1 MRGAA
6 PVDEDQRTRRASVMS
21 LVRDLVAA
29 LGANDDPLLG
39 LFGAFAYDLVFQIED
54 LVQKRARE
62 SDQRD
67 IVLYVPDRLLA
78 YDRATGRGVVLSYDF
93 AWKGK
98 STEGLPRETA
108 ESVYAKTPRQGF
120 ADHAPGEYQATVETA
135 RAAFAR
141 GDLFEAVPGQLFAE
155 PCERSPAEV
164 FQRLCRINPSPYGAL
179 MNLGDGEFLVSA
191 SPEMFVRSDGRRV
204 ETCPI
209 SGTIARGVDAIGDAE
224 QIRQLLNSEKDEF
237 ELNMCTDVDRNDKA
251 RVCVPGTIKVLAR
264 RQIETY
270 SKLFHTVDHV
280 EGMLRPGFDSLDAFL
295 THAWAV
301 TVTGAP
307 KLWAMQFVEDH
318 ERSSRRWYAGAIGAV
333 NFDGS
338 INTGLTIRTIRM
350 KDGLAE
356 VRVGATCLFDSDPAA
371 EDRECQVKAAAL
383 FQALRGDPP
392 KPLSA
397 FAPDATGSGKRV
409 LLIDHDDSFVHMLAD
424 YFRQVG
430 ATVTVVRHVHA
441 LADAEAARA
450 TICWCCRRG
459 RAGRRISAIAKTI
472 DAALDKKLPIFG
484 VCLGVQAIGEYFGGQ
499 LGQLGQP
506 AHGRPSRVQVRG
518 GRLMQNLPN
527 EIVIGRYHSLYVE
540 RDSMPEVLTVTAS
553 TEDGVAMAIEHK
565 TLAGRRRAVSPGI
578 ADVARRR
585 SRPAHRGERVPAWRT
600 DQLMIANRDP
610 KEIPMTFEHDLKA
623 AVRTIPD
630 YPKPGILFRDITTLL
645 GDARAFRRAVDEL
658 VQPWAGNK
666 IDKVAGIEARGFIL
680 GGAVAH
686 QVSAGFVPIRKKG
699 KLPHTTVRIAYSLE
713 YGLDEMEMHAD
724 AIHPGERVILVDDL
738 IATGGTAEGAVKLMR
753 QIGANV
759 VAACFI
765 IDLPDL
771 GGAAKL
777 RAMDV
782 PVRTLMAFDGH

>member
-1 MRGAA
+1 MNRTVFALPARSDYVTRAGLAITRVAEQFTGGANRLDDLINLLDRRRGVVLSSGTTVPGRYESFDLGFSDPPLKLETTGVNFKLEALNGRGQVLIAFLADVLRQPCVVISEKTASRLAGHIIRGDA
-6 PVDEDQRTRRASVMS
+6 PVEEDQRTRRASVMS

-29 LGANDDPLLG
+29 FSANDDGLLG

-62 SDQRD
+62 NDQRD

-78 YDRATGRGVVLSYDF
+78 YDRATGRGVVLTYDF
-93 AWKGK
+93 AWKGQ
-98 STEGLPRETA
+98 STAGLPRETA
-108 ESVYAKTPRQGF
+108 ESPYLKTPRQGF

-155 PCERSPAEV
+155 PCDRSPAEV
-164 FQRLCRINPSPYGAL
+164 FQRLCVINPSPYGAL
-179 MNLGDGEFLVSA
+179 MNLGEGEFLVSA

-209 SGTIARGVDAIGDAE
+209 SGTIARGSDAIGDAE

-280 EGMLRPGFDSLDAFL
+280 EGMLRPGFDALDAFL

-318 ERSSRRWYAGAIGAV
+318 ERSPRRWYAGAIGAV

-392 KPLSA
+392 KPLST
-397 FAPDATGSGKRV
+397 FAPDATGSGKQV

-430 ATVTVVRHVHA
+430 ADVTVVRHVHA
-441 LADAEAARA
+441 LDMLERKR
-450 TICWCCRRG
+450 WDLLVLSPGPG
-459 RAGRRISAIAKTI
+459 RPEDFGIKKTI
-472 DAALDKKLPIFG
+472 DAALEKKLPVFG
-484 VCLGVQAIGEYFGGQ
+484 VCLGVQAIGEYFGGE
-499 LGQLGQP
+499 LGQLTHP

-518 GRLMQNLPN
+518 GRLMRNLPN
-527 EIVIGRYHSLYVE
+527 EIVIGRYHSLFVE
-540 RDSMPEVLTVTAS
+540 RDSMPEVLSVTAS
-553 TEDGVAMAIEHK
+553 TEDGVAMALEHK
-565 TLAGRRRAVSPGI
+565 TLPVAGVQFHPESLM
-578 ADVARRR
+578 
-585 SRPAHRGERVPAWRT
+585 SLSGEVG
-600 DQLMIANRDP
+600 
-610 KEIPMTFEHDLKA
+610 LKIVENA
-623 AVRTIPD
+623 
-630 YPKPGILFRDITTLL
+630 FRL
-645 GDARAFRRAVDEL
+645 DARVD
-658 VQPWAGNK
+658 
-666 IDKVAGIEARGFIL
+666 
-680 GGAVAH
+680 
-686 QVSAGFVPIRKKG
+686 
-699 KLPHTTVRIAYSLE
+699 
-713 YGLDEMEMHAD
+713 
-724 AIHPGERVILVDDL
+724 
-738 IATGGTAEGAVKLMR
+738 
-753 QIGANV
+753 
-759 VAACFI
+759 
-765 IDLPDL
+765 
-771 GGAAKL
+771 
-777 RAMDV
+777 
-782 PVRTLMAFDGH
+782 

>member
-1 MRGAA
+1 MNRTAFSLPATSEYRTHGGLIVKRTVEQFSGGASRLDDLIDLLDRRRGVVLSSGTTVPGRYESFDLGFADPPLVLETAGAGFSLQALNPRGEVLIAFLGEALREPCIVISEKTPTRLAGHIVRGAA
-6 PVDEDQRTRRASVMS
+6 PVDEDQRTRRASAMS
-21 LVRDLVAA
+21 LVRDIVAA
-29 LGANDDPLLG
+29 LAANDDPLLG

-54 LVQKRARE
+54 LVQKRARDA
-62 SDQRD
+62 DQRD
-67 IVLYVPDRLLA
+67 IVLYLPDRLLA

-93 AWKGK
+93 AWKDK
-98 STEGLPRETA
+98 SSEGLSRETA

-120 ADHAPGEYQATVETA
+120 SDHAPGEYQATVETA

-191 SPEMFVRSDGRRV
+191 SPEMFVRCDGRRV

-280 EGMLRPGFDSLDAFL
+280 EGILKPGFDALDAFL

-333 NFDGS
+333 NFDRS

-392 KPLSA
+392 KPLSSI
-397 FAPDATGSGKRV
+397 APDATGSGKRV

-430 ATVTVVRHVHA
+430 ASVTVVRHVHA
-441 LADAEAARA
+441 LDMLKRKGWDLLVLSPGPGRPADF
-450 TICWCCRRG
+450 
-459 RAGRRISAIAKTI
+459 AIAGTI
-472 DAALDKKLPIFG
+472 GAALEQKLPIFG

-499 LGQLGQP
+499 LGQLAQP

-540 RDSMPEVLTVTAS
+540 RDSVPEVLQVTAS
-553 TEDGVAMAIEHK
+553 TEDGVAMALEHRS
-565 TLAGRRRAVSPGI
+565 LAVGGVQFHPESLMSLG
-578 ADVARRR
+578 
-585 SRPAHRGERVPAWRT
+585 GEVGLRIVE
-600 DQLMIANRDP
+600 N
-610 KEIPMTFEHDLKA
+610 
-623 AVRTIPD
+623 
-630 YPKPGILFRDITTLL
+630 
-645 GDARAFRRAVDEL
+645 AFR
-658 VQPWAGNK
+658 
-666 IDKVAGIEARGFIL
+666 L
-680 GGAVAH
+680 GVGV
-686 QVSAGFVPIRKKG
+686 
-699 KLPHTTVRIAYSLE
+699 
-713 YGLDEMEMHAD
+713 
-724 AIHPGERVILVDDL
+724 
-738 IATGGTAEGAVKLMR
+738 
-753 QIGANV
+753 N
-759 VAACFI
+759 
-765 IDLPDL
+765 
-771 GGAAKL
+771 
-777 RAMDV
+777 
-782 PVRTLMAFDGH
+782 

>member
-1 MRGAA
+1 MNRTVFSLPDHSEYRTRGGLLVTRSVEHFSGGASRLDDLIELLDRRRGVVLSSGTTVPGRYESFDLGFADPPLQLQTTGVNFSLSALNARGEVLIAFLGDVLREPCVVITERSAGRLAGHVLRGEA

-29 LGANDDPLLG
+29 FGSNDDALLG

-54 LVQKRARE
+54 LVQKRPRE

-67 IVLYVPDRLLA
+67 IVLFVPDRLLA
-78 YDRATGRGVVLSYDF
+78 YDRATAQGVVLSYDF
-93 AWKGK
+93 AWNGR
-98 STEGLPRETA
+98 SSRGLSRDTS
-108 ESVYAKTPRQGF
+108 ESVYARTPRQGF
-120 ADHAPGEYQATVETA
+120 ADHAAGEYQATVETA

-141 GDLFEAVPGQLFAE
+141 GDLFEAVPGQLFGE

-179 MNLGDGEFLVSA
+179 MNLGEGEFLVAA
-191 SPEMFVRSDGRRV
+191 SPEMFVRSDGRRI

-224 QIRQLLNSEKDEF
+224 QIRQLLNSQKDEF

-251 RVCVPGTIKVLAR
+251 RVCVPG
-264 RQIETY
+264 TY

-318 ERSSRRWYAGAIGAV
+318 ERSPRRWYAGAIGVV

-392 KPLSA
+392 KRLST

-430 ATVTVVRHVHA
+430 ASVTVVRYVHA
-441 LADAEAARA
+441 RHMLESASYDLLVLSPGP
-450 TICWCCRRG
+450 G
-459 RAGRRISAIAKTI
+459 RPEDFAIASTI
-472 DAALDKKLPIFG
+472 DAALARKLPIFG
-484 VCLGVQAIGEYFGGQ
+484 VCLGVQAIGEYFGGR
-499 LGQLGQP
+499 LGQLQQP
-506 AHGRPSRVQVRG
+506 AHGRPSRVQVKG

-540 RDSMPEVLTVTAS
+540 RDSMPDVLQVTAS

-565 TLAGRRRAVSPGI
+565 TLPVAGVQFHPESLMSLG
-578 ADVARRR
+578 
-585 SRPAHRGERVPAWRT
+585 GEVGLRIVE
-600 DQLMIANRDP
+600 N
-610 KEIPMTFEHDLKA
+610 
-623 AVRTIPD
+623 
-630 YPKPGILFRDITTLL
+630 
-645 GDARAFRRAVDEL
+645 AFR
-658 VQPWAGNK
+658 
-666 IDKVAGIEARGFIL
+666 L
-680 GGAVAH
+680 GA
-686 QVSAGFVPIRKKG
+686 
-699 KLPHTTVRIAYSLE
+699 LT
-713 YGLDEMEMHAD
+713 
-724 AIHPGERVILVDDL
+724 
-738 IATGGTAEGAVKLMR
+738 
-753 QIGANV
+753 N
-759 VAACFI
+759 
-765 IDLPDL
+765 
-771 GGAAKL
+771 
-777 RAMDV
+777 
-782 PVRTLMAFDGH
+782 

>member
-1 MRGAA
+1 MNRTVFALPARSDYVTRGGLAITRVAEQFTGGASRLDDLVNLLDRRRGVVLSSGTTVPGRYESFDLGFPDPPLKLETTGVNFKLEALNERGQVLIAFLADVLREPCVVISEKTASRLAGHIIRGDA
-6 PVDEDQRTRRASVMS
+6 PVEEDQRTRRASVVS

-29 LGANDDPLLG
+29 FSANDDGLLG

-93 AWKGK
+93 TWKGR

-108 ESVYAKTPRQGF
+108 DSPYMKTPRQGF

-155 PCERSPAEV
+155 PCDRSPAEV
-164 FQRLCRINPSPYGAL
+164 FQRLCVINPSPYGAL

-209 SGTIARGVDAIGDAE
+209 SGTIARGTDAIGDAE

-280 EGMLRPGFDSLDAFL
+280 EGMLRPGFDALDAFL

-318 ERSSRRWYAGAIGAV
+318 ERSPRRWYAGAIGAV

-392 KPLSA
+392 KPLST

-430 ATVTVVRHVHA
+430 ASVTVVRYVHA
-441 LADAEAARA
+441 LDMLKQKR
-450 TICWCCRRG
+450 WDLLVLSPGPG
-459 RAGRRISAIAKTI
+459 RPEDFGIRKTI
-472 DAALDKKLPIFG
+472 DAALENKLPVFG
-484 VCLGVQAIGEYFGGQ
+484 VCLGVQAIGEYFGGE
-499 LGQLGQP
+499 LGQLTHP

-518 GRLMQNLPN
+518 GRLMRNLPS

-540 RDSMPEVLTVTAS
+540 RDSMPEVLSVTAS
-553 TEDGVAMAIEHK
+553 TEDGVAMALEHK
-565 TLAGRRRAVSPGI
+565 TLPVAGVQFHPESLMSLG
-578 ADVARRR
+578 
-585 SRPAHRGERVPAWRT
+585 GEVGLRIVENA
-600 DQLMIANRDP
+600 
-610 KEIPMTFEHDLKA
+610 
-623 AVRTIPD
+623 
-630 YPKPGILFRDITTLL
+630 FRL
-645 GDARAFRRAVDEL
+645 DARVD
-658 VQPWAGNK
+658 
-666 IDKVAGIEARGFIL
+666 
-680 GGAVAH
+680 
-686 QVSAGFVPIRKKG
+686 
-699 KLPHTTVRIAYSLE
+699 
-713 YGLDEMEMHAD
+713 
-724 AIHPGERVILVDDL
+724 
-738 IATGGTAEGAVKLMR
+738 
-753 QIGANV
+753 
-759 VAACFI
+759 
-765 IDLPDL
+765 
-771 GGAAKL
+771 
-777 RAMDV
+777 
-782 PVRTLMAFDGH
+782 

>member
-1 MRGAA
+1 MNRTVFSLPDRSEYRTRGGLLVTRSVEHFSGGASRLDDLIELLDRRRGVVLSSGTTVPGRYESFDLGFADPPLQLQTSGANFSLSALNARGEVLIAFLGDVLRDPSVVVTERSASRLSGRILRGDA
-6 PVDEDQRTRRASVMS
+6 PVNEDQRTRRASVMS
-21 LVRDLVAA
+21 LVRELVAA
-29 LGANDDPLLG
+29 FGSNDDFLLG

-54 LVQKRARE
+54 LVQKRKRE

-67 IVLYVPDRLLA
+67 IVLFVPDRLLA
-78 YDRATGRGVVLSYDF
+78 YDRATARGAVLSYDF
-93 AWKGK
+93 AWNGR
-98 STEGLPRETA
+98 SSNGLSRDTS
-108 ESVYAKTPRQGF
+108 ESVYALMPRQAF
-120 ADHAPGEYQATVETA
+120 SDHAAGEYQATVETA
-135 RAAFAR
+135 RASFAR
-141 GDLFEAVPGQLFAE
+141 GDLFEAVPGQLFGE

-179 MNLGDGEFLVSA
+179 MNFGDGEFLVSA
-191 SPEMFVRSDGRRV
+191 SPEMFVRSDGRRI

-224 QIRQLLNSEKDEF
+224 QIRQLLNSKKDEF

-318 ERSSRRWYAGAIGAV
+318 ERSPRRWYAGAIGVV
-333 NFDGS
+333 NFDGG

-350 KDGLAE
+350 KDGIAE

-392 KPLSA
+392 KRLST

-430 ATVTVVRHVHA
+430 ASVTVVRHIHARQMLESTAYDLLVLSPGPGRPEDFGIAATIDTA
-441 LADAEAARA
+441 LAR
-450 TICWCCRRG
+450 
-459 RAGRRISAIAKTI
+459 
-472 DAALDKKLPIFG
+472 KLPIFG
-484 VCLGVQAIGEYFGGQ
+484 VCLGVQAIGEYFGGR
-499 LGQLGQP
+499 LGQLQQP

-518 GRLMQNLPN
+518 GRLMQNLPD

-540 RDSMPEVLTVTAS
+540 RDSMPDVLQVTAS

-565 TLAGRRRAVSPGI
+565 TLPVAGVQFHPESLMSLG
-578 ADVARRR
+578 
-585 SRPAHRGERVPAWRT
+585 GEVGLRIVE
-600 DQLMIANRDP
+600 N
-610 KEIPMTFEHDLKA
+610 
-623 AVRTIPD
+623 
-630 YPKPGILFRDITTLL
+630 
-645 GDARAFRRAVDEL
+645 AFR
-658 VQPWAGNK
+658 
-666 IDKVAGIEARGFIL
+666 L
-680 GGAVAH
+680 GT
-686 QVSAGFVPIRKKG
+686 P
-699 KLPHTTVRIAYSLE
+699 L
-713 YGLDEMEMHAD
+713 
-724 AIHPGERVILVDDL
+724 
-738 IATGGTAEGAVKLMR
+738 
-753 QIGANV
+753 N
-759 VAACFI
+759 
-765 IDLPDL
+765 
-771 GGAAKL
+771 
-777 RAMDV
+777 
-782 PVRTLMAFDGH
+782 

>member
-1 MRGAA
+1 MNRTVFALPARSDYVTRAGLAVTRVAEQFTGGANRLDDLINLLDRRRGVVLSSGTTVPGRYESFDLGFSDPPLKLETTGVNFKLEALNARGEVLIAFLGDVLREPCVVIAERTATRLAGHIIRGDA
-6 PVDEDQRTRRASVMS
+6 PVEEDQRTRRASVMS
-21 LVRDLVAA
+21 LVRDIVAA
-29 LGANDDPLLG
+29 FSANDDGLLG

-54 LVQKRARE
+54 LVQKRPRE
-62 SDQRD
+62 ADQRD

-78 YDRATGRGVVLSYDF
+78 YDRATGRGVVLAYDF

-108 ESVYAKTPRQGF
+108 ESPYLKTPRQGF

-155 PCERSPAEV
+155 PCDRSPAEV
-164 FQRLCRINPSPYGAL
+164 FQRLCVINPSPYGAL
-179 MNLGDGEFLVSA
+179 MNLGEGEFLVSA

-209 SGTIARGVDAIGDAE
+209 SGTIARGTDSIGDAE
-224 QIRQLLNSEKDEF
+224 QIRKLLNSEKDEF

-280 EGMLRPGFDSLDAFL
+280 EGMLRPGFDALDAFL

-318 ERSSRRWYAGAIGAV
+318 ERSPRRWYAGAIGAV

-392 KPLSA
+392 KPLST

-430 ATVTVVRHVHA
+430 AEVTVVRYVHA
-441 LADAEAARA
+441 LDMLKRK
-450 TICWCCRRG
+450 TWDLLVLSPGPG
-459 RAGRRISAIAKTI
+459 RPEDFGIKTTI
-472 DAALDKKLPIFG
+472 DAALENKLPVFG
-484 VCLGVQAIGEYFGGQ
+484 VCLGVQAIGEYFGGE
-499 LGQLGQP
+499 LGQLTHP

-518 GRLMQNLPN
+518 GRLMRNLPN
-527 EIVIGRYHSLYVE
+527 EIVIGRYHSLFVE
-540 RDSMPEVLTVTAS
+540 RDSMPEVLSVTAS
-553 TEDGVAMAIEHK
+553 TEDGVAMALEHK
-565 TLAGRRRAVSPGI
+565 TLPVAGVQFHPES
-578 ADVARRR
+578 
-585 SRPAHRGERVPAWRT
+585 
-600 DQLMIANRDP
+600 LMS
-610 KEIPMTFEHDLKA
+610 
-623 AVRTIPD
+623 
-630 YPKPGILFRDITTLL
+630 L
-645 GDARAFRRAVDEL
+645 GNEVGLRIVENAFR
-658 VQPWAGNK
+658 
-666 IDKVAGIEARGFIL
+666 
-680 GGAVAH
+680 
-686 QVSAGFVPIRKKG
+686 
-699 KLPHTTVRIAYSLE
+699 
-713 YGLDEMEMHAD
+713 LDA
-724 AIHPGERVILVDDL
+724 
-738 IATGGTAEGAVKLMR
+738 
-753 QIGANV
+753 
-759 VAACFI
+759 
-765 IDLPDL
+765 
-771 GGAAKL
+771 
-777 RAMDV
+777 
-782 PVRTLMAFDGH
+782 PVN

>member
-1 MRGAA
+1 MNRTVFALPARSDYVTRAGLAITRGAEQFSGGASRLDDLINLLDRRRGVVLSSGTTVPGRYESFDLGFSDPPLKLETTGFNFILEALNERGQVLIAFLGDVLREPCVVISEKTPTRLAGHIIRGDA
-6 PVDEDQRTRRASVMS
+6 PIDEDQRTRRASVMS

-29 LGANDDPLLG
+29 FSANDDGLLG

-62 SDQRD
+62 QDQRD
-67 IVLYVPDRLLA
+67 VVLYIPDRLLA

-98 STEGLPRETA
+98 STAGLPRETA
-108 ESVYAKTPRQGF
+108 DSPYQKTPRQGF

-155 PCERSPAEV
+155 PCDRSPAEV
-164 FQRLCRINPSPYGAL
+164 FQRLCVINPSPYGAL

-209 SGTIARGVDAIGDAE
+209 SGTIARGTDAIGDAE

-280 EGMLRPGFDSLDAFL
+280 EGMLRPGFDALDAFL

-318 ERSSRRWYAGAIGAV
+318 ERSPRRWYAGAIGAV

-392 KPLSA
+392 KPLST
-397 FAPDATGSGKRV
+397 FAPDATGSGKQV

-430 ATVTVVRHVHA
+430 ADVTVVRHVHA
-441 LADAEAARA
+441 LDMLKRK
-450 TICWCCRRG
+450 TWDLLVLSPGPG
-459 RAGRRISAIAKTI
+459 RPEDFAIKNTI
-472 DAALDKKLPIFG
+472 DAALENKLPVFG
-484 VCLGVQAIGEYFGGQ
+484 VCLGVQAIGEYFGGE
-499 LGQLGQP
+499 LGQLTHP

-518 GRLMQNLPN
+518 GRLMRNLPN
-527 EIVIGRYHSLYVE
+527 EIVIGRYHSLFVE
-540 RDSMPEVLTVTAS
+540 RDSMPEVLDVTAS
-553 TEDGVAMAIEHK
+553 TEDGVAMALEHR
-565 TLAGRRRAVSPGI
+565 TLPVAGVQFHPES
-578 ADVARRR
+578 
-585 SRPAHRGERVPAWRT
+585 
-600 DQLMIANRDP
+600 LMSLGNEVGLRIVENA
-610 KEIPMTFEHDLKA
+610 
-623 AVRTIPD
+623 
-630 YPKPGILFRDITTLL
+630 FRL
-645 GDARAFRRAVDEL
+645 DARVD
-658 VQPWAGNK
+658 
-666 IDKVAGIEARGFIL
+666 
-680 GGAVAH
+680 
-686 QVSAGFVPIRKKG
+686 
-699 KLPHTTVRIAYSLE
+699 
-713 YGLDEMEMHAD
+713 
-724 AIHPGERVILVDDL
+724 
-738 IATGGTAEGAVKLMR
+738 
-753 QIGANV
+753 
-759 VAACFI
+759 
-765 IDLPDL
+765 
-771 GGAAKL
+771 
-777 RAMDV
+777 
-782 PVRTLMAFDGH
+782 

>member
-1 MRGAA
+1 
-6 PVDEDQRTRRASVMS
+6 
-21 LVRDLVAA
+21 
-29 LGANDDPLLG
+29 
-39 LFGAFAYDLVFQIED
+39 
-54 LVQKRARE
+54 
-62 SDQRD
+62 
-67 IVLYVPDRLLA
+67 
-78 YDRATGRGVVLSYDF
+78 
-93 AWKGK
+93 
-98 STEGLPRETA
+98 
-108 ESVYAKTPRQGF
+108 
-120 ADHAPGEYQATVETA
+120 
-135 RAAFAR
+135 
-141 GDLFEAVPGQLFAE
+141 
-155 PCERSPAEV
+155 
-164 FQRLCRINPSPYGAL
+164 
-179 MNLGDGEFLVSA
+179 MNLGGGEFLVSA

-280 EGMLRPGFDSLDAFL
+280 EGMLRPGYDSLDAFL

-307 KLWAMQFVEDH
+307 KLWAMQFVEDN

-383 FQALRGDPP
+383 FQALRGDAP

-397 FAPDATGSGKRV
+397 FAPDATGSGRKV

-430 ATVTVVRHVHA
+430 ASVTVVRHIHA
-441 LADAEAARA
+441 QEMLKQKGWDLLVLSPGP
-450 TICWCCRRG
+450 G
-459 RAGRRISAIAKTI
+459 RPEDFGISKTI
-472 DAALDKKLPIFG
+472 GTALDSKLPIFG

-499 LGQLGQP
+499 LGQLAHP
-506 AHGRPSRVQVRG
+506 AHGRPSRIQVRG

-540 RDSMPEVLTVTAS
+540 RDSVPDVLEVTAT

-565 TLAGRRRAVSPGI
+565 TLPVGGVQFHPESLMSLG
-578 ADVARRR
+578 
-585 SRPAHRGERVPAWRT
+585 GEVGLRIVE
-600 DQLMIANRDP
+600 N
-610 KEIPMTFEHDLKA
+610 
-623 AVRTIPD
+623 
-630 YPKPGILFRDITTLL
+630 
-645 GDARAFRRAVDEL
+645 AFRLNAS
-658 VQPWAGNK
+658 PK
-666 IDKVAGIEARGFIL
+666 
-680 GGAVAH
+680 
-686 QVSAGFVPIRKKG
+686 
-699 KLPHTTVRIAYSLE
+699 
-713 YGLDEMEMHAD
+713 
-724 AIHPGERVILVDDL
+724 
-738 IATGGTAEGAVKLMR
+738 
-753 QIGANV
+753 
-759 VAACFI
+759 
-765 IDLPDL
+765 
-771 GGAAKL
+771 
-777 RAMDV
+777 
-782 PVRTLMAFDGH
+782 

>member
-1 MRGAA
+1 MNRTVFSLPEHSEYRTRGGLAVMRSAEQFSGGANRLDELIELLDRRRGVVLSSGTTVPGRYESFDLGFADPPLQLQTTGVNFSLIALNARGEVLIAFLGDVLREPCVVITERSASRLAGHILRGDA
-6 PVDEDQRTRRASVMS
+6 PVDEDQRTRRASVIS

-29 LGANDDPLLG
+29 FGSTEDSMLG

-54 LVQKRARE
+54 LVQKRPRE

-67 IVLYVPDRLLA
+67 IVLFVPDRLLA
-78 YDRATGRGVVLSYDF
+78 YDRATARGVMLSYEF
-93 AWKGK
+93 SWNGK
-98 STEGLPRETA
+98 SSKGLPCDTS
-108 ESVYAKTPRQGF
+108 ESIYARTSRQGF
-120 ADHAPGEYQATVETA
+120 FDHAPGEYQATVETA

-141 GDLFEAVPGQLFAE
+141 GDLFEAVPGQLFGE

-164 FQRLCRINPSPYGAL
+164 FQRLCVINPSPYGAL
-179 MNLGDGEFLVSA
+179 MNLGEGEFLVSA

-224 QIRQLLNSEKDEF
+224 QIRQLLNSQKDEF

-307 KLWAMQFVEDH
+307 KLWAMQFIEDH
-318 ERSSRRWYAGAIGAV
+318 ERSPRRWYAGAIGVV
-333 NFDGS
+333 NFDGG

-350 KDGLAE
+350 KDGIAE

-430 ATVTVVRHVHA
+430 SSVTVVRYIHA
-441 LADAEAARA
+441 QKMLASANYDLLVLSPGPGRPEDFDIAA
-450 TICWCCRRG
+450 TIE
-459 RAGRRISAIAKTI
+459 SA
-472 DAALDKKLPIFG
+472 LVKKLPVFG
-484 VCLGVQAIGEYFGGQ
+484 VCLGLQAIGEYFGGQ
-499 LGQLGQP
+499 LGQLQQP
-506 AHGRPSRVQVRG
+506 AHGRPSRVQVQG
-518 GRLMQNLPN
+518 GRLMQNLPD

-540 RDSMPEVLTVTAS
+540 RDSVPDVLQVTAS
-553 TEDGVAMAIEHK
+553 TEDGVAMAIEHR
-565 TLAGRRRAVSPGI
+565 TLPVGGVQFHPESLMSLG
-578 ADVARRR
+578 
-585 SRPAHRGERVPAWRT
+585 GEVGLRIVE
-600 DQLMIANRDP
+600 N
-610 KEIPMTFEHDLKA
+610 
-623 AVRTIPD
+623 
-630 YPKPGILFRDITTLL
+630 
-645 GDARAFRRAVDEL
+645 AFRL
-658 VQPWAGNK
+658 K
-666 IDKVAGIEARGFIL
+666 
-680 GGAVAH
+680 
-686 QVSAGFVPIRKKG
+686 
-699 KLPHTTVRIAYSLE
+699 
-713 YGLDEMEMHAD
+713 
-724 AIHPGERVILVDDL
+724 
-738 IATGGTAEGAVKLMR
+738 
-753 QIGANV
+753 
-759 VAACFI
+759 
-765 IDLPDL
+765 
-771 GGAAKL
+771 
-777 RAMDV
+777 
-782 PVRTLMAFDGH
+782 

>member
-1 MRGAA
+1 MNRTVFALPPKSDYVTRGGLAIARVAEQFTGHADRLDDLINLLDRRRGVVLSSGTTVPGRYESFDLGFSDPPLKLETSGVNFKLEALNDRGQVLIAFLADVLREPCVVIAQKTPTRLAGHIIRGDA
-6 PVDEDQRTRRASVMS
+6 PVEEDQRTRRASVMS
-21 LVRDLVAA
+21 LVRDIVAA
-29 LGANDDPLLG
+29 FSANDDGLLG

-54 LVQKRARE
+54 LVQKRPRE
-62 SDQRD
+62 QDQRD

-93 AWKGK
+93 AWKGR
-98 STEGLPRETA
+98 STEGLLRETA
-108 ESVYAKTPRQGF
+108 ESPYVKTGRQGF

-164 FQRLCRINPSPYGAL
+164 FQRLCVINPSPYGAL
-179 MNLGDGEFLVSA
+179 MNLGEGEFLVSA

-209 SGTIARGVDAIGDAE
+209 SGTIARGSDAIGDAE

-280 EGMLRPGFDSLDAFL
+280 EGMLRPGFDALDAFL

-318 ERSSRRWYAGAIGAV
+318 ERSPRRWYAGAIGAV

-392 KPLSA
+392 KPLSS

-430 ATVTVVRHVHA
+430 ASVTVVRYVHA
-441 LADAEAARA
+441 LDMLKQKR
-450 TICWCCRRG
+450 WDLLVLSPGPG
-459 RAGRRISAIAKTI
+459 RPEDFGIKKTI
-472 DAALDKKLPIFG
+472 DAALENKLPVFG
-484 VCLGVQAIGEYFGGQ
+484 VCLGVQAIGEYFGGE
-499 LGQLGQP
+499 LGQLTHP

-518 GRLMQNLPN
+518 GRLMRNLPN
-527 EIVIGRYHSLYVE
+527 EIVIGRYHSLFVE
-540 RDSMPEVLTVTAS
+540 RESMPEVLSVTAS
-553 TEDGVAMAIEHK
+553 TEDGVAMALEHK
-565 TLAGRRRAVSPGI
+565 TLPVAGVQFHPES
-578 ADVARRR
+578 
-585 SRPAHRGERVPAWRT
+585 
-600 DQLMIANRDP
+600 LMS
-610 KEIPMTFEHDLKA
+610 
-623 AVRTIPD
+623 
-630 YPKPGILFRDITTLL
+630 L
-645 GDARAFRRAVDEL
+645 GNEVGLRIVENAFR
-658 VQPWAGNK
+658 
-666 IDKVAGIEARGFIL
+666 
-680 GGAVAH
+680 
-686 QVSAGFVPIRKKG
+686 
-699 KLPHTTVRIAYSLE
+699 
-713 YGLDEMEMHAD
+713 LDA
-724 AIHPGERVILVDDL
+724 
-738 IATGGTAEGAVKLMR
+738 
-753 QIGANV
+753 
-759 VAACFI
+759 
-765 IDLPDL
+765 
-771 GGAAKL
+771 
-777 RAMDV
+777 
-782 PVRTLMAFDGH
+782 PVN

>member
-1 MRGAA
+1 MNRTVFSLPDHSEYRTRGGLLVTRSVEHFSGGASRLDDLIELLDRRRGVVLSSGTTVPGRYESFDLGFADPPLQLQTTGVNFSLSALNARGEVLIAFLGDVLREPCVVITERSAGRLAGHVLRGEA

-29 LGANDDPLLG
+29 FGANDDALLG
-39 LFGAFAYDLVFQIED
+39 LFGAFAYDLVFQIVD
-54 LVQKRARE
+54 LVQKRPRE

-67 IVLYVPDRLLA
+67 IVLFVPDRLLA
-78 YDRATGRGVVLSYDF
+78 YDRATAQGVVLSYDF
-93 AWKGK
+93 AWNGK
-98 STEGLPRETA
+98 SSKGLSRDTS
-108 ESVYAKTPRQGF
+108 ESVYARTPRQGF
-120 ADHAPGEYQATVETA
+120 ADHAAGEYQATVETA

-141 GDLFEAVPGQLFAE
+141 GDLFEAVPGQLFGE

-179 MNLGDGEFLVSA
+179 MNLGEGEFLVAA
-191 SPEMFVRSDGRRV
+191 SPEMFVRSDGRRI

-224 QIRQLLNSEKDEF
+224 QIRQLLNSQKDEF

-318 ERSSRRWYAGAIGAV
+318 ERSPRRWYAGAIGVV

-350 KDGLAE
+350 KDGIAE

-392 KPLSA
+392 KRLST

-430 ATVTVVRHVHA
+430 ASVTVVRYVHA
-441 LADAEAARA
+441 RHMLESASYDLLVLSPGP
-450 TICWCCRRG
+450 G
-459 RAGRRISAIAKTI
+459 RPEDFAIASTI
-472 DAALDKKLPIFG
+472 DAALARKLPIFG
-484 VCLGVQAIGEYFGGQ
+484 VCLGVQAIGEYFGGR
-499 LGQLGQP
+499 LGQLQQP

-540 RDSMPEVLTVTAS
+540 RDSMPDVLQVTAS
-553 TEDGVAMAIEHK
+553 TEDGVAMALEHK
-565 TLAGRRRAVSPGI
+565 TLPVAGVQFHPESLMSLG
-578 ADVARRR
+578 
-585 SRPAHRGERVPAWRT
+585 GEVGLRIVE
-600 DQLMIANRDP
+600 N
-610 KEIPMTFEHDLKA
+610 
-623 AVRTIPD
+623 
-630 YPKPGILFRDITTLL
+630 
-645 GDARAFRRAVDEL
+645 AFR
-658 VQPWAGNK
+658 
-666 IDKVAGIEARGFIL
+666 L
-680 GGAVAH
+680 GA
-686 QVSAGFVPIRKKG
+686 
-699 KLPHTTVRIAYSLE
+699 LT
-713 YGLDEMEMHAD
+713 
-724 AIHPGERVILVDDL
+724 
-738 IATGGTAEGAVKLMR
+738 
-753 QIGANV
+753 N
-759 VAACFI
+759 
-765 IDLPDL
+765 
-771 GGAAKL
+771 
-777 RAMDV
+777 
-782 PVRTLMAFDGH
+782 

>member
-1 MRGAA
+1 MNRTVFSLPEHSEYRTAAGLAVARSVEHFSDSRLLDRLVKRLDPRGGVVVSSGTTVPGRYESFDLGFSDPPLRLETTGPDFSLEALNARGEVLIAFLGDALREPCVVISEKSPTSLKGHILRGAA

-39 LFGAFAYDLVFQIED
+39 LFGAFSYDLVFQIED

-62 SDQRD
+62 ADQRD

-78 YDRATGRGVVLSYDF
+78 YDRATGRGVVLSYEF

-98 STEGLPRETA
+98 STEGLPRDTA

-120 ADHAPGEYQATVETA
+120 SDHAPGEYQATVETA

-155 PCERSPAEV
+155 SCERSPAEV
-164 FQRLCRINPSPYGAL
+164 FQRLCRINPPPYGAR
-179 MNLGDGEFLVSA
+179 MNLGEGEFLVAA

-251 RVCVPGTIKVLAR
+251 RVCIPGTIKVLAR

-295 THAWAV
+295 THPWAV

-307 KLWAMQFVEDH
+307 KLWAMQFVEDN

-338 INTGLTIRTIRM
+338 IKTGLLSPPFRRRQ
-350 KDGLAE
+350 AFAA
-356 VRVGATCLFDSDPAA
+356 VGAAATCLFDSDPAA

-383 FQALRGDPP
+383 FQALRGDAP

-397 FAPDATGSGKRV
+397 FAPDATGSGRKV

-430 ATVTVVRHVHA
+430 ADVTVVRHIHA
-441 LADAEAARA
+441 QDML
-450 TICWCCRRG
+450 
-459 RAGRRISAIAKTI
+459 
-472 DAALDKKLPIFG
+472 KKKWDLLVLSPG
-484 VCLGVQAIGEYFGGQ
+484 
-499 LGQLGQP
+499 P
-506 AHGRPSRVQVRG
+506 GRPEDF
-518 GRLMQNLPN
+518 RL
-527 EIVIGRYHSLYVE
+527 
-540 RDSMPEVLTVTAS
+540 
-553 TEDGVAMAIEHK
+553 
-565 TLAGRRRAVSPGI
+565 
-578 ADVARRR
+578 
-585 SRPAHRGERVPAWRT
+585 
-600 DQLMIANRDP
+600 
-610 KEIPMTFEHDLKA
+610 
-623 AVRTIPD
+623 
-630 YPKPGILFRDITTLL
+630 
-645 GDARAFRRAVDEL
+645 
-658 VQPWAGNK
+658 
-666 IDKVAGIEARGFIL
+666 
-680 GGAVAH
+680 
-686 QVSAGFVPIRKKG
+686 
-699 KLPHTTVRIAYSLE
+699 
-713 YGLDEMEMHAD
+713 
-724 AIHPGERVILVDDL
+724 
-738 IATGGTAEGAVKLMR
+738 
-753 QIGANV
+753 
-759 VAACFI
+759 
-765 IDLPDL
+765 
-771 GGAAKL
+771 
-777 RAMDV
+777 
-782 PVRTLMAFDGH
+782 

>member
-1 MRGAA
+1 MNRTVFSLPEASEFTTSSGLAILRTVEHFSGQANRLDELINLLDVRRGVVLSSGTTVPGRYESFDLGFSDPPLVLETSGADFALSALNARGQVLIAFLGDTLQEPCVVITEKTATRLAGHVVRGEA
-6 PVDEDQRTRRASVMS
+6 PVEEDQRTRRASVMS
-21 LVRDLVAA
+21 VVRDLVRVFASN
-29 LGANDDPLLG
+29 NDGMLG

-54 LVQKRARE
+54 LVQKRPRE
-62 SDQRD
+62 QDQRD

-78 YDRATGRGVVLSYDF
+78 YDRATSRGAELSYDF
-93 AWKGK
+93 SWKGK
-98 STEGLPRETA
+98 STAGLPHDTA
-108 ESVYAKTPRQGF
+108 ESLYVTTPRQGF

-141 GDLFEAVPGQLFAE
+141 GDLFEAVPGQLFGE

-209 SGTIARGVDAIGDAE
+209 SGTIARGRDAIGDAE

-280 EGMLRPGFDSLDAFL
+280 EGMLRPGFDALDAFL

-318 ERSSRRWYAGAIGAV
+318 ERSPRRWYAGAIGCV

-397 FAPDATGSGKRV
+397 FAPDATGSGKQV

-430 ATVTVVRHVHA
+430 ASVTVVRYVHA
-441 LADAEAARA
+441 LSMMTQRQWDLLVLSPGP
-450 TICWCCRRG
+450 G
-459 RAGRRISAIAKTI
+459 RPEDFRIASTI
-472 DAALDKKLPIFG
+472 DAALAKGLPIFG

-518 GRLMQNLPN
+518 GRLMKSLPN
-527 EIVIGRYHSLYVE
+527 EIVIGRYHSLHVE
-540 RDSMPEVLTVTAS
+540 RASMPDVLDVTAS

-565 TLAGRRRAVSPGI
+565 TLPVGGVQFHPESLMSLG
-578 ADVARRR
+578 
-585 SRPAHRGERVPAWRT
+585 GEVGLRIVE
-600 DQLMIANRDP
+600 N
-610 KEIPMTFEHDLKA
+610 
-623 AVRTIPD
+623 
-630 YPKPGILFRDITTLL
+630 
-645 GDARAFRRAVDEL
+645 AFR
-658 VQPWAGNK
+658 
-666 IDKVAGIEARGFIL
+666 
-680 GGAVAH
+680 
-686 QVSAGFVPIRKKG
+686 
-699 KLPHTTVRIAYSLE
+699 
-713 YGLDEMEMHAD
+713 LDA
-724 AIHPGERVILVDDL
+724 
-738 IATGGTAEGAVKLMR
+738 
-753 QIGANV
+753 GAN
-759 VAACFI
+759 
-765 IDLPDL
+765 
-771 GGAAKL
+771 
-777 RAMDV
+777 
-782 PVRTLMAFDGH
+782 

>member
-1 MRGAA
+1 MNRTVFSLAERSEYRTRGGLLVTRVAEHFSGGASRLDALIDLLDRRRGVVLSSGTTVPGRYESFDLGFSDPPLALETKGVEFTLSALNKRGEVLIALLGNALREQCVVVTEKTPSRLVGHIVRGAA
-6 PVDEDQRTRRASVMS
+6 PVEEDQRTRRASVMS
-21 LVRDLVAA
+21 LVRDLVASFA
-29 LGANDDPLLG
+29 ANDDPLLG

-54 LVQKRARE
+54 LVQKRPRE
-62 SDQRD
+62 ADQRD

-78 YDRATGRGVVLSYDF
+78 YDRATAQGVILSYDF
-93 AWKGK
+93 AFDGK
-98 STEGLPRETA
+98 STVGLPRETA
-108 ESVYAKTPRQGF
+108 ESVYAKIPRQGF
-120 ADHAPGEYQATVETA
+120 SDHAPGEYQATVETA

-141 GDLFEAVPGQLFAE
+141 GDLFEAVPGQLFGE

-179 MNLGDGEFLVSA
+179 MNLGGGEFLVSA

-318 ERSSRRWYAGAIGAV
+318 ERSPRRWYAGAIGCV

-383 FQALRGDPP
+383 FQALRGDSP
-392 KPLSA
+392 KPLSST
-397 FAPDATGSGKRV
+397 APDATGSGKQV

-430 ATVTVVRHVHA
+430 ATVTVVRYVHA
-441 LADAEAARA
+441 QDMLKQRKWDLLVLSPGP
-450 TICWCCRRG
+450 G
-459 RAGRRISAIAKTI
+459 RPEDFKISGTLDVAIE
-472 DAALDKKLPIFG
+472 KKLPVFG
-484 VCLGVQAIGEYFGGQ
+484 VCLGLQAIGEYFGGQ
-499 LGQLGQP
+499 LGQLAQP
-506 AHGRPSRVQVRG
+506 AHGRPARIQVRG
-518 GRLMQNLPN
+518 GRLMRGLPN

-553 TEDGVAMAIEHK
+553 TEDGVAMAIEHSG
-565 TLAGRRRAVSPGI
+565 LPVGGVQFHPESLMSLG
-578 ADVARRR
+578 
-585 SRPAHRGERVPAWRT
+585 GEVGLRIVE
-600 DQLMIANRDP
+600 N
-610 KEIPMTFEHDLKA
+610 
-623 AVRTIPD
+623 
-630 YPKPGILFRDITTLL
+630 
-645 GDARAFRRAVDEL
+645 AFRL
-658 VQPWAGNK
+658 N
-666 IDKVAGIEARGFIL
+666 EA
-680 GGAVAH
+680 
-686 QVSAGFVPIRKKG
+686 
-699 KLPHTTVRIAYSLE
+699 
-713 YGLDEMEMHAD
+713 M
-724 AIHPGERVILVDDL
+724 
-738 IATGGTAEGAVKLMR
+738 
-753 QIGANV
+753 N
-759 VAACFI
+759 
-765 IDLPDL
+765 
-771 GGAAKL
+771 
-777 RAMDV
+777 
-782 PVRTLMAFDGH
+782 

>member
-1 MRGAA
+1 MNRTVFALPARSDYVTRGGLAITRVAEQFTGGANRLDDLVSLLDRRRGVVLSSGTTVPGRYESFDLGFSDPPLKLETTGVNFKLEALNARGEVLIAFLADVLREPCVVISEKTATRLAGHIIRGDA
-6 PVDEDQRTRRASVMS
+6 PIEEDQRTRRASVMS

-29 LGANDDPLLG
+29 FSANDDGLLG

-54 LVQKRARE
+54 LVQKRPRE
-62 SDQRD
+62 NDQRD

-93 AWKGK
+93 TWKGK

-108 ESVYAKTPRQGF
+108 ESPYQKTPRQGF

-164 FQRLCRINPSPYGAL
+164 FQRLCVINPSPYGAL

-209 SGTIARGVDAIGDAE
+209 SGTIARGTDAIGDAE

-251 RVCVPGTIKVLAR
+251 RVCIPGTIKVLAR

-280 EGMLRPGFDSLDAFL
+280 EGMLRPGFDALDAFL

-318 ERSSRRWYAGAIGAV
+318 ERSPRRWYAGAIGAV

-383 FQALRGDPP
+383 FQALRR
-392 KPLSA
+392 SEERRV
-397 FAPDATGSGKRV
+397 GK
-409 LLIDHDDSFVHMLAD
+409 
-424 YFRQVG
+424 
-430 ATVTVVRHVHA
+430 
-441 LADAEAARA
+441 E
-450 TICWCCRRG
+450 C
-459 RAGRRISAIAKTI
+459 
-472 DAALDKKLPIFG
+472 
-484 VCLGVQAIGEYFGGQ
+484 
-499 LGQLGQP
+499 
-506 AHGRPSRVQVRG
+506 
-518 GRLMQNLPN
+518 
-527 EIVIGRYHSLYVE
+527 
-540 RDSMPEVLTVTAS
+540 
-553 TEDGVAMAIEHK
+553 
-565 TLAGRRRAVSPGI
+565 
-578 ADVARRR
+578 
-585 SRPAHRGERVPAWRT
+585 
-600 DQLMIANRDP
+600 
-610 KEIPMTFEHDLKA
+610 
-623 AVRTIPD
+623 
-630 YPKPGILFRDITTLL
+630 
-645 GDARAFRRAVDEL
+645 
-658 VQPWAGNK
+658 
-666 IDKVAGIEARGFIL
+666 
-680 GGAVAH
+680 
-686 QVSAGFVPIRKKG
+686 
-699 KLPHTTVRIAYSLE
+699 
-713 YGLDEMEMHAD
+713 
-724 AIHPGERVILVDDL
+724 
-738 IATGGTAEGAVKLMR
+738 
-753 QIGANV
+753 
-759 VAACFI
+759 
-765 IDLPDL
+765 
-771 GGAAKL
+771 
-777 RAMDV
+777 
-782 PVRTLMAFDGH
+782 

>member
-1 MRGAA
+1 MNRTVFSLPKQSDYRTHGGLQVARAVEQFGDGRLLDRLVKRLDHRRGVVLSSGTTVPGRYESFDLGFSDPPLRLETTGLQFSIEALNARGEVLIAFLGDTLRESCVIIDEKTAVRLAGHILRGEA

-21 LVRDLVAA
+21 LVRALVAGFGSSA
-29 LGANDDPLLG
+29 DPLLG
-39 LFGAFAYDLVFQIED
+39 LFGALAHDLVVPMGDRQH
-54 LVQKRARE
+54 KGARGG
-62 SDQRD
+62 DQRD
-67 IVLYVPDRLLA
+67 IVLYVPDSLLA
-78 YDRATGRGVVLSYDF
+78 YDRATSRGVILTYDF
-93 AWKGK
+93 SWNGK
-98 STEGLPRETA
+98 STKGLPRDTT
-108 ESVYAKTPRQGF
+108 ESRYTGTEQPGF

-155 PCERSPAEV
+155 PCARSPAEV
-164 FQRLCRINPSPYGAL
+164 FERLCQINPSPYGGL
-179 MNLGDGEFLVSA
+179 VNLGGGEFLVSA

-209 SGTIARGVDAIGDAE
+209 SGTIARGSDAIGDAA
-224 QIRQLLNSEKDEF
+224 QIRELLNSEKDEF

-251 RVCVPGTIKVLAR
+251 RVCMPGTIKVLAR

-280 EGMLRPGFDSLDAFL
+280 EGILRPEFDSLDAFL

-307 KLWAMQFVEDH
+307 KLWAMQFVEDN
-318 ERSSRRWYAGAIGAV
+318 ERSPRRWYAGAFGFV
-333 NFDGS
+333 GFDGS

-397 FAPDATGSGKRV
+397 IAPDASGSGKRV

-430 ATVTVVRHVHA
+430 ANVTVVRHIHA
-441 LADAEAARA
+441 QDMLKKNWDLLVLSPGP
-450 TICWCCRRG
+450 G
-459 RAGRRISAIAKTI
+459 RPEDFGISKTI
-472 DAALDKKLPIFG
+472 GAAIDKKLPIFG

-540 RDSMPEVLTVTAS
+540 RDSVPDVLSVTAT

-565 TLAGRRRAVSPGI
+565 TLPVGGVQFHPESLMSLG
-578 ADVARRR
+578 
-585 SRPAHRGERVPAWRT
+585 GEVGLRIVE
-600 DQLMIANRDP
+600 N
-610 KEIPMTFEHDLKA
+610 
-623 AVRTIPD
+623 
-630 YPKPGILFRDITTLL
+630 
-645 GDARAFRRAVDEL
+645 AFRLHV
-658 VQPWAGNK
+658 
-666 IDKVAGIEARGFIL
+666 
-680 GGAVAH
+680 
-686 QVSAGFVPIRKKG
+686 
-699 KLPHTTVRIAYSLE
+699 
-713 YGLDEMEMHAD
+713 
-724 AIHPGERVILVDDL
+724 
-738 IATGGTAEGAVKLMR
+738 TA
-753 QIGANV
+753 N
-759 VAACFI
+759 
-765 IDLPDL
+765 
-771 GGAAKL
+771 
-777 RAMDV
+777 
-782 PVRTLMAFDGH
+782 

>member
-1 MRGAA
+1 MNRTVFALPARNDYVTHAGLAITRVAEQFTGGANRLDDLVNLLDRRRGVVLSSGTTVPGRYESFDLGFSDPPLKLETTGFNFNLEALNERGQVLIAFVADVLREPCVVISEKTSTRLAGHIVRGEA
-6 PVDEDQRTRRASVMS
+6 PIDEDQRTRRASVMS

-29 LGANDDPLLG
+29 FSANDDGLLG

-78 YDRATGRGVVLSYDF
+78 YDRATGRGVVLTYDF

-98 STEGLPRETA
+98 STAGLPHETA
-108 ESVYAKTPRQGF
+108 ESPYLKTPRQGF

-155 PCERSPAEV
+155 PCDRSPAEV
-164 FQRLCRINPSPYGAL
+164 FQRLCVINPSPYGAL
-179 MNLGDGEFLVSA
+179 MNLGEGEFLVSA

-209 SGTIARGVDAIGDAE
+209 SGTIARGTDAIGDAE

-280 EGMLRPGFDSLDAFL
+280 EGMLRPGFDALDAFL

-318 ERSSRRWYAGAIGAV
+318 ERSPRRWYAGAIGAV

-350 KDGLAE
+350 KEGLAE

-430 ATVTVVRHVHA
+430 ADVTVVRHVHA
-441 LADAEAARA
+441 LDMLKQKR
-450 TICWCCRRG
+450 WDLLVLSPGPG
-459 RAGRRISAIAKTI
+459 RPEDFGIKKTI
-472 DAALDKKLPIFG
+472 DAALDNKLPVFG
-484 VCLGVQAIGEYFGGQ
+484 VCLGVQAIGEYFGGE
-499 LGQLGQP
+499 LGQLTHP

-518 GRLMQNLPN
+518 GRLMRNLPN

-540 RDSMPEVLTVTAS
+540 RDSMPEVLDVTAS
-553 TEDGVAMAIEHK
+553 TEDGVAMALEHK
-565 TLAGRRRAVSPGI
+565 TLPVAGVQFHPESLM
-578 ADVARRR
+578 
-585 SRPAHRGERVPAWRT
+585 SLSGEVGLRIVE
-600 DQLMIANRDP
+600 N
-610 KEIPMTFEHDLKA
+610 
-623 AVRTIPD
+623 
-630 YPKPGILFRDITTLL
+630 
-645 GDARAFRRAVDEL
+645 AFRL
-658 VQPWAGNK
+658 
-666 IDKVAGIEARGFIL
+666 EAR
-680 GGAVAH
+680 
-686 QVSAGFVPIRKKG
+686 
-699 KLPHTTVRIAYSLE
+699 
-713 YGLDEMEMHAD
+713 
-724 AIHPGERVILVDDL
+724 VD
-738 IATGGTAEGAVKLMR
+738 
-753 QIGANV
+753 
-759 VAACFI
+759 
-765 IDLPDL
+765 
-771 GGAAKL
+771 
-777 RAMDV
+777 
-782 PVRTLMAFDGH
+782 

>member
-1 MRGAA
+1 MNRTMFSLPEHSEYRTRGGLSVMRSVEQFSGGANRLDDLIELLDRRRGVVLSSGTTVPGRYESFDLGFADPPLQLRSSDLDFSLIALNARGKVLVAFLADVLQESCVVVTERKPHRLAGHILRGDA
-6 PVDEDQRTRRASVMS
+6 PVNEDQRTRRASVMS
-21 LVRDLVAA
+21 LVRALIAA
-29 LGANDDPLLG
+29 FGANDDPMLG

-67 IVLYVPDRLLA
+67 IVLFVPDRLLA

-93 AWKGK
+93 AWNGK
-98 STEGLPRETA
+98 SSKDLPRETS
-108 ESVYAKTPRQGF
+108 ESVYARIPRQAF
-120 ADHAPGEYQATVETA
+120 SDHAPGEYQATVETA

-141 GDLFEAVPGQLFAE
+141 GDLFEAVPGQLFGE

-191 SPEMFVRSDGRRV
+191 SPEMFVRSDGRRI

-224 QIRQLLNSEKDEF
+224 QIRQLLNSQKDEF

-251 RVCVPGTIKVLAR
+251 RVCEPGTIKVLAR

-280 EGMLRPGFDSLDAFL
+280 EGMLRPGFDALDAFL

-307 KLWAMQFVEDH
+307 KIWAMQFVEDH
-318 ERSSRRWYAGAIGAV
+318 ERSPRRWYAGAIGCV

-397 FAPDATGSGKRV
+397 FAPDATGSGKQV

-430 ATVTVVRHVHA
+430 ASVTVVRYVHA
-441 LADAEAARA
+441 LDMLKQRTWDLLVLSPGPGRPEDFKMAS
-450 TICWCCRRG
+450 TIG
-459 RAGRRISAIAKTI
+459 
-472 DAALDKKLPIFG
+472 AALDKKLPIFG
-484 VCLGVQAIGEYFGGQ
+484 VCLGLQAIGEYFGGQ
-499 LGQLGQP
+499 LGQLTQP

-518 GRLMQNLPN
+518 GRLMRSLPN
-527 EIVIGRYHSLYVE
+527 EIVIGRYHSLFVE
-540 RDSMPEVLTVTAS
+540 HDSMPEVLNVTAS

-565 TLAGRRRAVSPGI
+565 SLPVGGVQFHPESLMSLG
-578 ADVARRR
+578 
-585 SRPAHRGERVPAWRT
+585 GEVGLRIVE
-600 DQLMIANRDP
+600 N
-610 KEIPMTFEHDLKA
+610 
-623 AVRTIPD
+623 
-630 YPKPGILFRDITTLL
+630 
-645 GDARAFRRAVDEL
+645 AFR
-658 VQPWAGNK
+658 
-666 IDKVAGIEARGFIL
+666 
-680 GGAVAH
+680 
-686 QVSAGFVPIRKKG
+686 
-699 KLPHTTVRIAYSLE
+699 
-713 YGLDEMEMHAD
+713 
-724 AIHPGERVILVDDL
+724 
-738 IATGGTAEGAVKLMR
+738 
-753 QIGANV
+753 
-759 VAACFI
+759 
-765 IDLPDL
+765 L
-771 GGAAKL
+771 GGAAN
-777 RAMDV
+777 
-782 PVRTLMAFDGH
+782 

>member
-1 MRGAA
+1 MNRTVFSLPARSEYRTRGGLEVSRSVEQFSGGASRLDDLIELLDRRRGVVLSSGTTVPGRYESFDLGFSDPPLRLETAGSGFSLEALNERGQVLIGFLGDALREPCVVVTEQSATRLAGHIVRGAA

-29 LGANDDPLLG
+29 LAANDDPLLG

-54 LVQKRARE
+54 LVQKRARD

-93 AWKGK
+93 AWEGK
-98 STEGLPRETA
+98 STEGLPRATA

-120 ADHAPGEYQATVETA
+120 SDHAPGEYQATVETA

-179 MNLGDGEFLVSA
+179 MNLGDGEFLVAA

-224 QIRQLLNSEKDEF
+224 QIRQLLNSQKDEF

-280 EGMLRPGFDSLDAFL
+280 EGILRPGFDSLDAFL

-307 KLWAMQFVEDH
+307 KLWAMQFVEDN
-318 ERSSRRWYAGAIGAV
+318 ERSSRRWYAGAIGCV

-392 KPLSA
+392 KPLSM
-397 FAPDATGSGKRV
+397 FAPDATGSGKHV

-441 LADAEAARA
+441 LEMLKQKNWDLLVLSPGP
-450 TICWCCRRG
+450 G
-459 RAGRRISAIAKTI
+459 RPEDFGIAKTI
-472 DAALDKKLPIFG
+472 GAALDNKLPIFG

-506 AHGRPSRVQVRG
+506 AHGRPSPVRVRG

-540 RDSMPEVLTVTAS
+540 RDSMPDVLQVTAS

-565 TLAGRRRAVSPGI
+565 TLPVGGVQFHPESLMSLG
-578 ADVARRR
+578 
-585 SRPAHRGERVPAWRT
+585 GEVGLRIVE
-600 DQLMIANRDP
+600 N
-610 KEIPMTFEHDLKA
+610 
-623 AVRTIPD
+623 
-630 YPKPGILFRDITTLL
+630 
-645 GDARAFRRAVDEL
+645 AFR
-658 VQPWAGNK
+658 
-666 IDKVAGIEARGFIL
+666 L
-680 GGAVAH
+680 GVGV
-686 QVSAGFVPIRKKG
+686 
-699 KLPHTTVRIAYSLE
+699 
-713 YGLDEMEMHAD
+713 
-724 AIHPGERVILVDDL
+724 
-738 IATGGTAEGAVKLMR
+738 
-753 QIGANV
+753 N
-759 VAACFI
+759 
-765 IDLPDL
+765 
-771 GGAAKL
+771 
-777 RAMDV
+777 
-782 PVRTLMAFDGH
+782 

>member
-1 MRGAA
+1 MNRTAFSLPAHSEYRTRGGLLVSRSVEQFTGDAKRLDDLIDLLDRRGGVVLSSGTTVPGRYESFDLGFADPPLRLETRGPDFSLAALNARGEVLIAFLGDALREPCVVVTEKNAKRLAGHIVRGAA

-67 IVLYVPDRLLA
+67 IVLYVPDRVLA

-93 AWKGK
+93 TWKGK
-98 STEGLPRETA
+98 STEGLPRDTE

-120 ADHAPGEYQATVETA
+120 ADHAAGEYQATVETA

-179 MNLGDGEFLVSA
+179 MNLGDGEFLVAA
-191 SPEMFVRSDGRRV
+191 SPEMFVRCDGRRV

-251 RVCVPGTIKVLAR
+251 RVCVPGSIKVLAR

-307 KLWAMQFVEDH
+307 KLWAMQFVEDN

-356 VRVGATCLFDSDPAA
+356 VRVGATCLFDSDPVA

-430 ATVTVVRHVHA
+430 STVTVVRYIHA
-441 LADAEAARA
+441 QHMLD
-450 TICWCCRRG
+450 TQNYDLLVLSPGPG
-459 RAGRRISAIAKTI
+459 RPEDFAIAKTI
-472 DAALDKKLPIFG
+472 DAALGKKLPIFG

-506 AHGRPSRVQVRG
+506 AHGRPSRIQVRG

-565 TLAGRRRAVSPGI
+565 TLPVGGVQFHPESLMSLG
-578 ADVARRR
+578 
-585 SRPAHRGERVPAWRT
+585 GEVGLRIVENAFRLRVPV
-600 DQLMIANRDP
+600 N
-610 KEIPMTFEHDLKA
+610 
-623 AVRTIPD
+623 
-630 YPKPGILFRDITTLL
+630 
-645 GDARAFRRAVDEL
+645 
-658 VQPWAGNK
+658 
-666 IDKVAGIEARGFIL
+666 
-680 GGAVAH
+680 
-686 QVSAGFVPIRKKG
+686 
-699 KLPHTTVRIAYSLE
+699 
-713 YGLDEMEMHAD
+713 
-724 AIHPGERVILVDDL
+724 
-738 IATGGTAEGAVKLMR
+738 
-753 QIGANV
+753 
-759 VAACFI
+759 
-765 IDLPDL
+765 
-771 GGAAKL
+771 
-777 RAMDV
+777 
-782 PVRTLMAFDGH
+782 